1 MMLCSETDW
10 LCHLSYWRLWQVVMA
25 SVRCVIELQQKQV
38 AIRMSSLD
46 AQITF
51 VCLSVYS
58 SLQLGCVCVCETELH
73 LVSVEKSF
81 IIDFSFFFS
90 SSLAQPAAPQ
100 YLPANLSSL
109 LFALSVD
116 DHRALYLFP
125 PPSTVPSSPSF
136 VVPSSPK
143 ASRDEQTNR
152 RLWER

>member
-90 SSLAQPAAPQ
+90 SSLSPASCSPIFTCKLVLSAFCFVCGWPQ
-100 YLPANLSSL
+100 SSL
-109 LFALSVD
+109 SVPTAL
-116 DHRALYLFP
+116 HRAFQSLFCC
-125 PPSTVPSSPSF
+125 SKQSKGLQGWTD
-136 VVPSSPK
+136 K
-143 ASRDEQTNR
+143 
-152 RLWER
+152 